1 MFERSEDT
9 AFAVDRY
16 IFHPAKR
23 LLRDSITKKRI
34 WLTEKEAAIL
44 KYLYRSDARSV
55 GRQKLLHEVWGYDSA
70 VATHTLETHIY
81 RLRMKIEDNPAK
93 PLLIITDSQGYRL
106 DARGGTSNS

>member
-55 GRQKLLHEVWGYDSA
+55 GRQKLLHEVWGYDSGCRHSHVGNA
-70 VATHTLETHIY
+70 YLSFTYE
-81 RLRMKIEDNPAK
+81 N
-93 PLLIITDSQGYRL
+93 
-106 DARGGTSNS
+106 